1 MIAVV
6 TTVFNDRKG
15 TAAFLQSMR
24 EQTLQPSEVIIVDGG
39 SRDGTW
45 EMLSEAADV
54 QGNGY
59 RLKIHQ
65 EVGCNVARGRD
76 LAIELASF
84 DLIVS
89 TDIGC
94 EWDPEWIEE
103 LSAPLR
109 NDPTCDL
116 VIGSWGV
123 KREGLEGPW
132 AMTEWGLK
140 GDQNL
145 EATPDSYSSSRSIA
159 YRRATWEALGR
170 YPQDLTLAA
179 DDAVFH
185 YLIEQANVPRSSA
198 PVIRCYWHRHK
209 KLKSFLREASRY
221 GLGDGE
227 AAIRMKDHGLIAGRL
242 LLEAVGLVAGGLGA
256 VFLTGWPATVCVALL
271 SAAILSFLAR
281 VARLLKAR
289 SALKREGINWPMSRL
304 LAFVYGTKFNSSVGY
319 LKGLLRGK
327 TACRSCRRRLQE
339 MTPQLYAERRSA
351 SASAERSPT
360 SHATKSP
367 LTPATP
373 TQVSIGR

>member
-15 TAAFLQSMR
+15 VAEFLQSMR

-45 EMLSEAADV
+45 ELLSEASDA
-54 QGNGY
+54 QGYGFQ
-59 RLKIHQ
+59 LKIHQ
-65 EVGCNVARGRD
+65 ETGCNVARGRD
-76 LAIELASF
+76 LAIEMAGCE
-84 DLIVS
+84 LIVS

-94 EWDPEWIEE
+94 EWDSEWIEE

-109 NDPTCDL
+109 NDAGCDL

-140 GDQNL
+140 GDQFL

-159 YRRATWEALGR
+159 YRRAAWESLGK

-185 YLIEQANVPRSSA
+185 YLIEQAEVPRSSA
-198 PVIRCYWHRHK
+198 PTIRCYWHRHK
-209 KLKSFLREASRY
+209 RLKSFLREASRY

-227 AAIRMKDHGLIAGRL
+227 AAIRMKDHSLIAGRL
-242 LLEAVGLVAGGLGA
+242 LLEVIGLVGGGLGA
-256 VFLTGWPATVCVALL
+256 LFLVGWPRAVCLVLLTVAVL
-271 SAAILSFLAR
+271 SI
-281 VARLLKAR
+281 VARIARLQKAR
-289 SALKREGINWPMSRL
+289 GALKREGIDWPMFRL

-319 LKGLLRGK
+319 LKGLLRGG
-327 TACRSCRRRLQE
+327 TACRSCRQRLRE
-339 MTPQLYAERRSA
+339 MTPQLYSERRAAIVSGD
-351 SASAERSPT
+351 RSPNSFAT
-360 SHATKSP
+360 S
-367 LTPATP
+367 
-373 TQVSIGR
+373 